1 MKCSQKRSRSAQLQ
15 LSSCNCTRL
24 PHSPDHTDICHT
36 PGSGH
41 IGELWHGGSGML
53 SLGRKPLSRAECKR
67 PCFTVVLLQGFHS
80 MRKET
85 DTHAHTRGKVERDP
99 PSVSERRAGKVN
111 VACVCT
117 GLQMTDGA
125 QVPLG
130 RRTTASLGRAIGKWW
145 MLPSPSHI
153 WNEIKTGK
161 RGARC
166 YVGCSEGS
174 FVFHFKSVLSGHI
187 KREGGGHQMWGIT
200 SNSWDEI
207 KDICCLF

>member
-24 PHSPDHTDICHT
+24 PRSPDHTDICHT
-36 PGSGH
+36 PGSSH

-53 SLGRKPLSRAECKR
+53 SLGRKALSRAECKR

-85 DTHAHTRGKVERDP
+85 DTHTRTLGERSNVIRP
-99 PSVSERRAGKVN
+99 LSANEELARWMLRVSAL
-111 VACVCT
+111 ACK
-117 GLQMTDGA
+117 MTDGA

-130 RRTTASLGRAIGKWW
+130 RRTTASLGRATGKWW

-187 KREGGGHQMWGIT
+187 KREGGA
-200 SNSWDEI
+200 SNVGNNI
-207 KDICCLF
+207 K

>member
-1 MKCSQKRSRSAQLQ
+1 MSHSRFEPHRGTVARRQWHAFSWPESAQ
-15 LSSCNCTRL
+15 
-24 PHSPDHTDICHT
+24 
-36 PGSGH
+36 PGRVQ
-41 IGELWHGGSGML
+41 EAM
-53 SLGRKPLSRAECKR
+53 
-67 PCFTVVLLQGFHS
+67 FHS
-80 MRKET
+80 SAVT
-85 DTHAHTRGKVERDP
+85 GFSQHAKRDRHTYTHTRGKVERDP

-130 RRTTASLGRAIGKWW
+130 RRTTASLGRATGKWW

>member
-1 MKCSQKRSRSAQLQ
+1 M
-15 LSSCNCTRL
+15 L
-24 PHSPDHTDICHT
+24 P
-36 PGSGH
+36 
-41 IGELWHGGSGML
+41 EE
-53 SLGRKPLSRAECKR
+53 KPLSPAPAVELQLHTPTPQSR
-67 PCFTVVLLQGFHS
+67 PHRHMSHSRFEPHRGTVARRQWHAFSWPETAQPGRVQEAMFHS
-80 MRKET
+80 SAVTGFSQHAKR
-85 DTHAHTRGKVERDP
+85 DRHTHAHTRGKVERDP

-130 RRTTASLGRAIGKWW
+130 RRTTASLGRATGKWW

-187 KREGGGHQMWGIT
+187 KREGGA
-200 SNSWDEI
+200 SNVGNNI
-207 KDICCLF
+207 K